1 MSARD
6 TFGGEREGA
15 VRYVDALKEHWLLI
29 TALVVLAVGA
39 AAAYAFAAED
49 VYEAHTDVLVTP
61 VAADDP
67 TFIGFS
73 LLREGDAQA
82 RPVLT
87 AARLVETPQVADA
100 VAERLH
106 FDSREDALDAVQVT
120 PVSQANILTITAESS
135 NPARAAQIAN
145 AFADETIAQ
154 RSSVFQGELQ
164 ATIRRLRE
172 ELQPLPAAQRD
183 SAEAVAIQQ
192 RLGGLTALLGNR
204 DPTLQVVSEAV
215 APADP
220 VWPRPVLSIAV
231 ALLASLLLGI
241 GIALALE
248 LLNPRVNRED
258 ELLLEQRLPILARVP
273 RMPRRVVRGYLAG
286 REPLPGNVREAYRT
300 VRANLQ
306 SAGRDER
313 FPQVVLTTSAVPG
326 EGKTMTSVNL
336 AITLSL
342 AGYRVI
348 LVDGDLR
355 RPMVATVFGVA
366 APPHGFADVL
376 LGRVPLEEA
385 LVEAPG
391 HGEQL
396 RLLLASPEHA
406 HLIDLLEPDRVERV
420 LTDLRLAADVVI
432 VDSPPLTEVA
442 DALNLADDADAL
454 LVAVRLGHTRRD
466 RLNELRR
473 MLAQRGVAP
482 TGFVVTTRRQRRGG
496 GYYYGTDSAQ
506 RMRGPR
512 GTTESAVD
520 GAAAGR
526 QTAPPARTASRDD
539 DDF

>member
-1 MSARD
+1 
-6 TFGGEREGA
+6 
-15 VRYVDALKEHWLLI
+15 
-29 TALVVLAVGA
+29 
-39 AAAYAFAAED
+39 
-49 VYEAHTDVLVTP
+49 
-61 VAADDP
+61 
-67 TFIGFS
+67 
-73 LLREGDAQA
+73 
-82 RPVLT
+82 
-87 AARLVETPQVADA
+87 
-100 VAERLH
+100 
-106 FDSREDALDAVQVT
+106 
-120 PVSQANILTITAESS
+120 
-135 NPARAAQIAN
+135 
-145 AFADETIAQ
+145 
-154 RSSVFQGELQ
+154 
-164 ATIRRLRE
+164 
-172 ELQPLPAAQRD
+172 
-183 SAEAVAIQQ
+183 
-192 RLGGLTALLGNR
+192 
-204 DPTLQVVSEAV
+204 
-215 APADP
+215 
-220 VWPRPVLSIAV
+220 
-231 ALLASLLLGI
+231 
-241 GIALALE
+241 
-248 LLNPRVNRED
+248 
-258 ELLLEQRLPILARVP
+258 
-273 RMPRRVVRGYLAG
+273 
-286 REPLPGNVREAYRT
+286 
-300 VRANLQ
+300 
-306 SAGRDER
+306 
-313 FPQVVLTTSAVPG
+313 
-326 EGKTMTSVNL
+326 
-336 AITLSL
+336 
-342 AGYRVI
+342 
-348 LVDGDLR
+348 
-355 RPMVATVFGVA
+355 MVATVFGVA